1 MSLFASIDSGDYD
14 GSEYQPLEPAYLDAE
29 YQPREPA
36 YLDRDYQPR
45 EPAFLDRNFAAAAAL
60 PVTPFPFQNHHEEEA
75 AADSLPSRLDMRLN
89 KLLDGGRLQL
99 PSFGLRRPDIFDLQ
113 PQLGFGLADFRMGAE
128 MTLGPAAATAEGQ
141 KKETVGTVAGGRGPF
156 PQLTMKQR
164 QFAVSPELPEFFQ
177 DQPDFLGERENKKL
191 KWTLKSL
198 SLRTSNVWQ

>member
-1 MSLFASIDSGDYD
+1 MSLFASIDSGDYE
-14 GSEYQPLEPAYLDAE
+14 GGEYQPLEPAYLDAE

-45 EPAFLDRNFAAAAAL
+45 EPAFLDRNFAAAGAKAAL

-75 AADSLPSRLDMRLN
+75 AADRLPSRLDMRLN
-89 KLLDGGRLQL
+89 KLLTQL

-113 PQLGFGLADFRMGAE
+113 PQLGFGLADFRMGTE

-177 DQPDFLGERENKKL
+177 DQPDFLGERERIRN
-191 KWTLKSL
+191 
-198 SLRTSNVWQ
+198 

>member
-1 MSLFASIDSGDYD
+1 MPLFASIDSGDYE

-45 EPAFLDRNFAAAAAL
+45 EPAFLDRNFAAAPAL

-75 AADSLPSRLDMRLN
+75 AADRLPSRLDMRLN
-89 KLLDGGRLQL
+89 KLLTQL

-141 KKETVGTVAGGRGPF
+141 KKETVGMVAGGRGPF

-177 DQPDFLGERENKKL
+177 DQPDFLGERENKEL
-191 KWTLKSL
+191 KCILKSL
-198 SLRTSNVWQ
+198 SLRTSSVWQ